1 MKILI
6 YSPYFPD
13 HTGGGEKYLLDVAR
27 VLLELDESNQ
37 VVIGLGGGRD
47 FSESELGK
55 VREKYEQFL
64 GENLDQR
71 IKFEQVPLGSGSF
84 LSNLIWSRQWDVIYY
99 ATDGSFF
106 FSLAKKNILHIQI
119 PFLNKLGLMG
129 RLKLGNWQIKNA
141 NSEFTKKVVEKS
153 WLTEIDMVHYPTWVE
168 EHQIDLKKKEKVV
181 LNVGRFFSHL
191 HSKRQDILVEMW
203 AQLLQKSPLAKNWKL
218 VLIGAVEDEEYLQ
231 KVKEVIK
238 THKLQKQVI
247 IKNDVSRKE
256 LLEWYQKASIYWHAT
271 GFGVDQEQHPEK
283 VEHFGITTL
292 EAMSYGCVPVVI
304 NKGGQPEVVGKELK
318 DLLWDDLAE
327 AVNQT
332 AKLIE
337 KSSYLSKISKKSVVQ
352 ALKFSKSKFVE
363 KLSLMC
369 KQ

>member
-1 MKILI
+1 LADKIN
-6 YSPYFPD
+6 
-13 HTGGGEKYLLDVAR
+13 V
-27 VLLELDESNQ
+27 
-37 VVIGLGGGRD
+37 
-47 FSESELGK
+47 
-55 VREKYEQFL
+55 
-64 GENLDQR
+64 
-71 IKFEQVPLGSGSF
+71 
-84 LSNLIWSRQWDVIYY
+84 
-99 ATDGSFF
+99 
-106 FSLAKKNILHIQI
+106 
-119 PFLNKLGLMG
+119 
-129 RLKLGNWQIKNA
+129 
-141 NSEFTKKVVEKS
+141 
-153 WLTEIDMVHYPTWVE
+153 VHYPTWVE
-168 EHQIDLKKKEKVV
+168 KHDVDLKKKEKIV

-203 AQLLQKSPLAKNWKL
+203 ARLLLEGGQAQSLQKSPVAKDWKL
-218 VLIGAVEDEEYLQ
+218 VLIGAVEDQEYLL

-238 THKLQKQVI
+238 TYKLEKQVL
-247 IKNDVSRKE
+247 IKNNVSRKE

-271 GFGVDQEQHPEK
+271 GFGVDEEEHPEK